1 MNVLVLDETLELSA
15 PVRELSNLHGWQPH
29 FVGSLHEVELAV
41 RAHGRPGLL
50 VVNLQ
55 APLTGW
61 ELGQRLRGLG
71 LESPV
76 VVVGAAGE
84 EGSVGGL
91 PGVVWVA
98 RPGGEGELAAAL
110 ERVVSR
116 LGLSGRGPGGGRGG
130 AAGHGLVGTSG
141 ALGEVL
147 GKIEKVA
154 PGDANVCISGE
165 SGTGK
170 ELIARAIHAQSA
182 RWDRPLVTLD
192 CTAIPEGLMESHLF
206 GHVRGSFTGA
216 VEHRTG
222 FFALAHTGTLF
233 IDEISELS
241 LPLQAKLLRVIQTRE
256 FVKVG
261 GSKPTRTDI
270 RLITASNKDLRRA
283 VREGAFREDLYYRI
297 AVVML
302 EVPPLRARRGDIGQ
316 LVEHFVRKFA
326 AAHHK
331 RVPRLTGRALELLE
345 GAEWPGNVRQLEN
358 CIEQAVVLSE
368 HDTIDVDVLPLTE
381 TSGKR
386 ATEPVKPA
394 LPPGL
399 TLGELERQYILQTLD
414 GVGGNRT
421 QAARLL
427 GISLRCLQY
436 KLKAY
441 RHAEALAR
449 PDGSAAEPSRI
460 MPPGASRRAVSSL
473 SDVLSLGDRRRMLM
487 S

>member
-1 MNVLVLDETLELSA
+1 MHWLERPA
-15 PVRELSNLHGWQPH
+15 EEAEL
-29 FVGSLHEVELAV
+29 
-41 RAHGRPGLL
+41 
-50 VVNLQ
+50 
-55 APLTGW
+55 T
-61 ELGQRLRGLG
+61 
-71 LESPV
+71 
-76 VVVGAAGE
+76 
-84 EGSVGGL
+84 
-91 PGVVWVA
+91 
-98 RPGGEGELAAAL
+98 AAL
-110 ERVVSR
+110 GRVVSR
-116 LGLSGRGPGGGRGG
+116 LGLGGRGAG
-130 AAGHGLVGTSG
+130 AGGGVAAHGLVGQSPQ
-141 ALGEVL
+141 LGQVL
-147 GKIEKVA
+147 AKIEKVA
-154 PGDANVCISGE
+154 AGDANVCISGE

-170 ELIARAIHAQSA
+170 ELIARAIHEQSA
-182 RWDRPLVTLD
+182 RGDRPLVTLD

-241 LPLQAKLLRVIQTRE
+241 MPLQAKLLRVIQTRE

-283 VREGAFREDLYYRI
+283 VREGQFREDLYYRI
-297 AVVML
+297 AVVMI
-302 EVPPLRARRGDIGQ
+302 EVPPLRARRGDIAL
-316 LVEHFVRKFA
+316 LVEHFLRKFA

-331 RVPRLTGRALELLE
+331 RVPRLTARAQELLL

-368 HDTIDVDVLPLTE
+368 RDTIDVDVLPLAE
-381 TSGKR
+381 AKGRRGAEAGK
-386 ATEPVKPA
+386 PGLPA
-394 LPPGL
+394 GL
-399 TLGELERQYILQTLD
+399 TLRDLEQQYILQTLD

-441 RHAEALAR
+441 RRGGLESIGQLNRVPESQH
-449 PDGSAAEPSRI
+449 P
-460 MPPGASRRAVSSL
+460 
-473 SDVLSLGDRRRMLM
+473 LGV
-487 S
+487 